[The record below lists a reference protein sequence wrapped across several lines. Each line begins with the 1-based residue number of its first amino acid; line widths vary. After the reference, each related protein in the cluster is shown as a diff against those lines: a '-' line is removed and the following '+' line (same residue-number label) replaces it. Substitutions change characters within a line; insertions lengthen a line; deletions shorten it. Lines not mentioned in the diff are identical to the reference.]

1 MTRHLQLAFTALM
14 TAILLSACNSDERQ
28 IKQAAQGYL
37 DAMANY
43 RIEEA
48 EPYVTEETRDITLL
62 FVEKAIMPNLAPNV
76 IPDNTPATINITSV
90 DITTDTTAT
99 VAYTKTTPQETSEE
113 TVGLLKRNNE
123 WRVHYVVE
131 IPPIFQLLNN
141 ASNGIPTTDS
151 TATPKKII
159 INDST
164 Y

>member
-76 IPDNTPATINITSV
+76 IPENTPATIDITSV
-90 DITTDTTAT
+90 DITTDTTAS
-99 VAYTKTTPQETSEE
+99 VAYTKTTPKDTTHETIN
-113 TVGLLKRNNE
+113 LLKRNNE

-141 ASNGIPTTDS
+141 ASNGIPATDS
-151 TATPKKII
+151 TAAPNKD
-159 INDST
+159 NN
-164 Y
+164 